1 MDEAD
6 RLLEAKQL
14 PIMQAIVKNI
24 PDVKQILLATA
35 TIDENF

>member
-14 PIMQAIVKNI
+14 PVMQQIIKQM
-24 PDVKQILLATA
+24 PDIKQILLATA
-35 TIDENF
+35 TID